1 MEGPWRGTDVNL
13 GLLQRRSHPNQSNS
27 THYHKSKAEPEPPCR
42 PCRGRPGPGRCSHDK
57 PLERRIPEPPKP
69 CTQARFPGLQYF
81 AGRPRGAEAALL
93 GLRTLQGSGFRLE
106 AGFYGFT
113 MVFVGVC
120 LGLYGFPWVSL
131 ALLHGGFG
139 HARCRRSCDNILHS
153 GFGPGLPL
161 AFRFPA
167 LFVKLKVPK

>member
-1 MEGPWRGTDVNL
+1 MSNRDSNDWTRMRKGGWWLRRGPRFDAMRYWHQFSDF
-13 GLLQRRSHPNQSNS
+13 
-27 THYHKSKAEPEPPCR
+27 
-42 PCRGRPGPGRCSHDK
+42 
-57 PLERRIPEPPKP
+57 
-69 CTQARFPGLQYF
+69 ARFPGLQYF